1 MRKSHGPGLAVTLG
15 LAAVTAVT
23 AIASPTAVAGTTP
36 GTASAGTADTCPSV
50 VALVARG
57 SEENDVYAPSPANG
71 HSNGYEG
78 ETLHRF
84 LTYATAVH
92 PDLFGSDEPTGQ
104 GPEEGLGERAVLA
117 LDADHYP
124 ARFPVGE
131 PGEVPDPA
139 TLAGGVGMFID
150 SMAQGLPGGV
160 RMVEQY
166 ESSTGCRPDYVGLG
180 YSQGVA
186 ALAPV
191 QHRLASEGRLRGAV
205 YLGNPFH
212 RVPDLIGGG
221 AMSTVPVHSY
231 CLDDDFVC
239 DPGPR
244 SALLAVQDDEGAG
257 AHDSYFAGAATDPS
271 TAGVQERAAADV
283 FAGLIR

>member
-1 MRKSHGPGLAVTLG
+1 MRKLHGPGLAVTLG
-15 LAAVTAVT
+15 LAALAVLT
-23 AIASPTAVAGTTP
+23 VATP
-36 GTASAGTADTCPSV
+36 GTASAGAAGAAEGSAAGAADTCPSV

-57 SEENDVYAPSPANG
+57 SEENDVYAATSANG

-84 LTYATAVH
+84 LAYTTAVH
-92 PDLFGSDEPTGQ
+92 PDLFASDERS
-104 GPEEGLGERAVLA
+104 GERAVLA

-131 PGEVPDPA
+131 PGEAPDPA
-139 TLAGGVGMFID
+139 TLVGGVGMFID
-150 SMAQGLPGGV
+150 SMAQGLPGGM

-186 ALAPV
+186 ALTPV

-212 RVPDLIGGG
+212 RAPELIGGG

-239 DPGPR
+239 DTGPR

-257 AHDSYFAGAATDPS
+257 AHDRYFADAAGDPS
-271 TAGVQERAAADV
+271 AASAQERAAADV